1 MRVGKHD
8 NSAEVKTWPLITTNG
23 NLLIVWGLRSIAC
36 ERPRLE
42 KGEKD
47 AKTHRIVG
55 RIWGRM
61 RGIFGFGF
69 ESTVSGSTAPD
80 ATRASSGKQ
89 DLSVS
94 QDIYP

>member
-61 RGIFGFGF
+61 RGIFGFWIGVYCVRNNSPRCH
-69 ESTVSGSTAPD
+69 EG
-80 ATRASSGKQ
+80 
-89 DLSVS
+89 
-94 QDIYP
+94 

>member
-1 MRVGKHD
+1 MRVGKHA
-8 NSAEVKTWPLITTNG
+8 NSAEGKTWPL
-23 NLLIVWGLRSIAC
+23 SIAC

-61 RGIFGFGF
+61 RGIFGFWIGVYCVRINSPRCY
-69 ESTVSGSTAPD
+69 EG
-80 ATRASSGKQ
+80 
-89 DLSVS
+89 
-94 QDIYP
+94 